1 MIEEFTLIKEE
12 KLRCKEFLLKMYLNF
27 MHWFSRNCKPKNIP
41 WLFTIAID
49 GKNCFAFGNRI
60 FTTSF
65 CLICSLKLYWFNFRP
80 FHAHGHC
87 VNLQRGNQNRIVH
100 TTRIIC
106 EVTFFTHENFC
117 LDARAKKLSWVMS
130 MRGNFKVCWC
140 L

>member
-1 MIEEFTLIKEE
+1 MQRIS
-12 KLRCKEFLLKMYLNF
+12 LKNVIMYLNF

-117 LDARAKKLSWVMS
+117 LDARAKKLSWVCVAIL
-130 MRGNFKVCWC
+130 RFVDVYYTEGNAM
-140 L
+140 